1 MNDVIKT
8 VPSLEK
14 SGLLIDD
21 ASETAKPEI
30 KKKQEGR
37 FLPAVMAPIAALLI
51 ALMVY
56 SLIQPVAFSLINT
69 LTGKGVRREGKG
81 QESAICLLLTLP
93 LVMKSMSGRR
103 YDKMDQMDKNL

>member
-1 MNDVIKT
+1 
-8 VPSLEK
+8 
-14 SGLLIDD
+14 
-21 ASETAKPEI
+21 
-30 KKKQEGR
+30 
-37 FLPAVMAPIAALLI
+37 MAPIAALLI

-103 YDKMDQMDKNL
+103 YDKMDQMDKNLYSGTILQPTSILLSISIIV

>member
-30 KKKQEGR
+30 KKTRRSIPSCCDGTYSC
-37 FLPAVMAPIAALLI
+37 FIDSTYGLL
-51 ALMVY
+51 
-56 SLIQPVAFSLINT
+56 FNT
-69 LTGKGVRREGKG
+69 TCCFFVDKYFTGKGVRREGKG

-93 LVMKSMSGRR
+93 FVMKAMSGRR

>member
-1 MNDVIKT
+1 
-8 VPSLEK
+8 
-14 SGLLIDD
+14 
-21 ASETAKPEI
+21 
-30 KKKQEGR
+30 
-37 FLPAVMAPIAALLI
+37 MAPIAALLI

-69 LTGKGVRREGKG
+69 LTGKGVR

-93 LVMKSMSGRR
+93 LVMKAMSGRR